1 MAKNENM
8 NDEMIENT
16 GIEMTEDAKKALT
29 RKYEDDI
36 LGGLL
41 AAAAFKTNEEDTVL
55 IEIKRRDVV
64 LFKFHIR
71 PLSEEEYLDCKKRNT
86 NYKKNRQLG
95 TRVAESVNAARY
107 RAELIYLATVEKDRE
122 AVWDNRNAW
131 HQLNVLNGIDLVEVV
146 LMAGEKDAILS
157 KLDEISG
164 YQPTLE
170 DVAKN

>member
-1 MAKNENM
+1 MAKNANITE
-8 NDEMIENT
+8 DTLETT
-16 GIEMTEDAKKALT
+16 GMEMTEDAKKALT

-41 AAAAFKTNEEDTVL
+41 AAASFKTNDEDTVQ

-64 LFKFHIR
+64 LFRFRIR
-71 PLSEEEYLDCKKRNT
+71 PLSEEEYLECKKRNT

-107 RAELIYLATVEKDRE
+107 RSELIYEATVEEDRE
-122 AVWDNRNAW
+122 KLWDNHEAW
-131 HQLNVLNGIDLVEVV
+131 RQLSVLNGIDLIEVV
-146 LMAGEKDAILS
+146 LRAGEKDEILQ

-164 YQPTLE
+164 YKPTLE